1 MTSTRT
7 LAVLAALKDRGPMS
21 HVELER
27 RLDLRHL
34 SRELSNME
42 QAHLIAGFVKDG
54 RPRTFKITAQGYE
67 RLRGQR
73 APYSASYAPYVPP
86 PPPYIRPGG
95 QQALAIPSRGFP
107 T

>member
-1 MTSTRT
+1 MSTRV

-21 HVELER
+21 HVELEQ
-27 RLDLRHL
+27 RLNLRHL
-34 SRELSNME
+34 SRELSAIE
-42 QAHLIAGFVKDG
+42 QAHLIAGIAKPG
-54 RPRTFKITAQGYE
+54 RPRAFKITAQGYE

-73 APYSASYAPYVPP
+73 AVYSAAYAPYVPP
-86 PPPYIRPGG
+86 PAPYVRPGG